1 MRCPRFLPLIS
12 ASTYHVGPFDDL
24 PSISMGKLTT
34 CSNFYLSLSVGK
46 QWWRFILLKTLFFPS
61 VIILLHL
68 HRPITV
74 VYCDYSKLGMTAQVS
89 LFLLDI
95 LWYTGVSLYQIPP
108 SCPDRIL
115 AF

>member
-1 MRCPRFLPLIS
+1 MQECWE
-12 ASTYHVGPFDDL
+12 TMVEGY
-24 PSISMGKLTT
+24 LTEDT
-34 CSNFYLSLSVGK
+34 LLSLRNHLASSSPADY
-46 QWWRFILLKTLFFPS
+46 RCIL
-61 VIILLHL
+61 H
-68 HRPITV
+68 
-74 VYCDYSKLGMTAQVS
+74 YSKLGMTAQVS